1 MDKLLTQEALLKG
14 GLWDNRQEIIKL
26 KQAIRDIEEEIQ
38 LDICKLNEIQLEIE
52 NLKHQSE

>member
-14 GLWDNRQEIIKL
+14 GLWDNRQELIKL

-52 NLKHQSE
+52 DLKHQSE

>member
-14 GLWDNRQEIIKL
+14 GLWDKRQELIKL

-38 LDICKLNEIQLEIE
+38 LDTCELNEIQLEIE
-52 NLKHQSE
+52 DLMHQSE